1 MKKYLLLILVLVT
14 CNLNG
19 QETTKKSKTA
29 IKHTT
34 NRGTKAK
41 LYKLNDPINLTD
53 FQVTYNWNNEE
64 TYSSTDSVFLKSYS
78 NTERRLKFGLTKEE
92 KALIYKT
99 VKAIDFF
106 NLPTD
111 IMSNEISISPSFSTE
126 ISIKIKGKVHSV
138 YYNNSGYIKD
148 KSIEKRFKEIQS
160 VIGKI
165 IFDRKAVKALPESDR
180 ALFIR

>member
-1 MKKYLLLILVLVT
+1 MKKYLLLILVLIT
-14 CNLNG
+14 CSLNG
-19 QETTKKSKTA
+19 QETNKKSQTA

-34 NRGTKAK
+34 GRGTKAK

-106 NLPTD
+106 NLSRNLE
-111 IMSNEISISPSFSTE
+111 MSNEISISPSFSTE

-138 YYNNSGYIKD
+138 YYNNSGCIKD

-165 IFDRKAVKALPESDR
+165 IYDRKAVKALPKSDR
-180 ALFIR
+180 VYL